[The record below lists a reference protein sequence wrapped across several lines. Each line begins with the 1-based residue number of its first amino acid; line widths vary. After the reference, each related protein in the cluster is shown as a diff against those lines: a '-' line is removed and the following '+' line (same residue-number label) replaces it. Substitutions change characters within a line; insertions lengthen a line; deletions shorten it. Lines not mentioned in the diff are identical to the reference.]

1 MIYEDD
7 IEETK
12 KLKGDLPIMKEYMS
26 DAIDASNDKN
36 IREIYDKELLV
47 QEAYKEEAF
56 NEGAHKR
63 ELEIARN
70 MLKDNLPIETIS
82 KYTNLTIDEINSLED
97 KKNTAE

>member
-56 NEGAHKR
+56 NEGVKMTV
-63 ELEIARN
+63 RN